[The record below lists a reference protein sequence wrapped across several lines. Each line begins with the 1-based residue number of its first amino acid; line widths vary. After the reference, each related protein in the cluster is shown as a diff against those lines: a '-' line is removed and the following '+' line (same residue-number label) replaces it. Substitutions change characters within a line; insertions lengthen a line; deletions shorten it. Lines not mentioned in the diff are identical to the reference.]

1 MVQELDRRKPRSF
14 PASKFTVIV
23 ASSVIALLFHSAIN
37 RSNLSSYYNYWGDP
51 AAAEAAAPDTRPG
64 FLNQVQ
70 VTRMTKYNTSYHYHP
85 PEAPIPFPTQECGQA
100 PDFGDFFK
108 LNNRV
113 RSRLNEDK
121 IVYEI
126 LFKKIIDSSI
136 KGTFVELGA
145 FDGSIESNSMFF
157 ERCLGWKG
165 LLIEGNPENFK
176 KVLANRPL
184 SHRMSFAPSCD
195 AEYEMVNKTV
205 QFYRYPMTNV
215 GLVGSAKTY
224 EGKPTVDVPCGPL
237 GPVLQDVFE
246 EEQRIA
252 FFSLDVEGAE
262 PMVLETIDFDSKQI
276 IIEVLMIEVENDNC
290 RRLCETRDKVR
301 AKMAKHGYQRYEKVV
316 QKSDIYIHPQSRFQ
330 MPNTTKPN
338 E

>member
-1 MVQELDRRKPRSF
+1 MVQVRGRRKPSFF
-14 PASKFTVIV
+14 PAKRFTTVIV
-23 ASSVIALLFHSAIN
+23 AASVALLFYSAIN
-37 RSNLSSYYNYWGDP
+37 HSNLYSAINQSNVSRNNNYWGDLQRFKEHHDPPPP
-51 AAAEAAAPDTRPG
+51 AAAVAARPS
-64 FLNQVQ
+64 FLKQEQ

-85 PEAPIPFPTQECGQA
+85 PEAPISIPSQECGQA
-100 PDFGDFFK
+100 PDFKDFFK
-108 LNNRV
+108 LQNRV
-113 RSRLNEDK
+113 RSRYNEDK
-121 IVYEI
+121 TVYET
-126 LFKKIIDSSI
+126 LFKNKMDSSI

-176 KVLANRPL
+176 KVLTNRPL

-224 EGKPTVDVPCGPL
+224 QGKPTVDVPCGPL
-237 GPVLQDVFE
+237 GPVLEDVFA

-252 FFSLDVEGAE
+252 FFSLDV
-262 PMVLETIDFDSKQI
+262 
-276 IIEVLMIEVENDNC
+276 
-290 RRLCETRDKVR
+290 
-301 AKMAKHGYQRYEKVV
+301 
-316 QKSDIYIHPQSRFQ
+316 
-330 MPNTTKPN
+330 
-338 E
+338 

>member
-1 MVQELDRRKPRSF
+1 LD
-14 PASKFTVIV
+14 
-23 ASSVIALLFHSAIN
+23 
-37 RSNLSSYYNYWGDP
+37 
-51 AAAEAAAPDTRPG
+51 
-64 FLNQVQ
+64 
-70 VTRMTKYNTSYHYHP
+70 
-85 PEAPIPFPTQECGQA
+85 
-100 PDFGDFFK
+100 
-108 LNNRV
+108 
-113 RSRLNEDK
+113 
-121 IVYEI
+121 
-126 LFKKIIDSSI
+126 DSSI

-165 LLIEGNPENFK
+165 LLIEGNPENFQ
-176 KVLANRPL
+176 KVLRNRPL

-237 GPVLQDVFE
+237 GPVLKDVFE
-246 EEQRIA
+246 EEQRVA

-262 PMVLETIDFDSKQI
+262 PMVLETIDFDSKLI

-290 RRLCETRDKVR
+290 RRVRVCETRDKVR
-301 AKMAKHGYQRYEKVV
+301 AKMAKHGYRRYEKGWFVNRISIFILRV
-316 QKSDIYIHPQSRFQ
+316 AFKCPTLQWQPDL
-330 MPNTTKPN
+330 
-338 E
+338 